1 MEMNRKTNDI
11 IYIRLFQICIIVSS
25 VFGEEATYYR
35 LANFTVLIFFL
46 SVLVMIANKGVN
58 DPRLRGEYRG
68 MSVSLTFLGAL
79 CMWLMWV
86 CVYMNQKN
94 PLIKPSLSEDSPVIS

>member
-1 MEMNRKTNDI
+1 MVDRILIGGSI
-11 IYIRLFQICIIVSS
+11 IFVILWILAAIIIMIIS
-25 VFGEEATYYR
+25 V
-35 LANFTVLIFFL
+35 
-46 SVLVMIANKGVN
+46 KGVN

-86 CVYMNQKN
+86 CVYMHQKN

>member
-1 MEMNRKTNDI
+1 MVDRILIGGSI
-11 IYIRLFQICIIVSS
+11 IFVVLWILAAIIIMIIS
-25 VFGEEATYYR
+25 V
-35 LANFTVLIFFL
+35 
-46 SVLVMIANKGVN
+46 KGVN

-86 CVYMNQKN
+86 CVYMQQKN

>member
-1 MEMNRKTNDI
+1 MVDRILIGGSI
-11 IYIRLFQICIIVSS
+11 IFVVLWILAAIIIMIIS
-25 VFGEEATYYR
+25 V
-35 LANFTVLIFFL
+35 
-46 SVLVMIANKGVN
+46 KGVN

-86 CVYMNQKN
+86 CVYFHQKN
-94 PLIKPSLSEDSPVIS
+94 PLLKPLLSEDSPVIS